1 MPYSVSQRCR
11 TEATPSPPRRPP
23 MLKRLVRTKWFLAT
37 AFLVIVGVPALIL
50 ISKGSAGAD
59 DGLVATVKKGDFKVV
74 VTASGELRAPKFVTI
89 TGPSQMQQAEIW
101 NGVKIEWIVPEGTT
115 VKEGDVV
122 AKLDRSPVATKMA
135 DVQLALTKAQAQHE
149 QASLDSTLNLSKARE
164 EMRIKVLTLEEKR
177 LAKDQSKFEA
187 PSVQRQTEL
196 DLERSQRALKQDS
209 SDYITKVA
217 QAQAKMRE
225 VGSDLGRQQNRL
237 KFVQEVM
244 GSFTITAPAP
254 GMVIYIKDWNG
265 KKRGVGGQVS
275 PWDPQ
280 VATLPDMSQ
289 MESVTFVNEIDV
301 RKLSVGMPVMISLDS
316 DPDKKLPGK
325 VTSVANVGEQRPNS
339 DAKVF
344 EVKVEVQKPDT
355 TLRPGM
361 TTGNAI
367 ETFVQKSVL
376 HIPLEALANENFVPF
391 VYKRTGS
398 SVKKQ
403 EVETGALN
411 DDEVVILRG
420 LEEGDKVLLSAPP
433 EMATAAIERLP
444 NSKAGMKAPSAD
456 TASKQ
461 TVPVKVAD
469 PKAGAK
475 GPEKGGAAPPKA
487 PAAAP
492 EPNKKG
498 E

>member
-1 MPYSVSQRCR
+1 
-11 TEATPSPPRRPP
+11 

-37 AFLVIVGVPALIL
+37 AFLVIVGVPALIF
-50 ISKGSAGAD
+50 ISKTNAGAE
-59 DGLVATVKKGDFKVV
+59 DGLVATVKKGDFKVT

-101 NGVKIEWIVPEGTT
+101 NGVKIQSIIAEGTT

-122 AKLDRSPVATKMA
+122 AELDRSPVASKMN

-164 EMRIKVLTLEEKR
+164 EMRIKALTLEEKR

-187 PSVQRQTEL
+187 PSVQRQAEL
-196 DLERSQRALKQDS
+196 DLERSMRALKQDS
-209 SDYITKVA
+209 ADYITKAA

-225 VGSDLGRQQNRL
+225 VGTDLARQQMKL

-244 GSFTITAPAP
+244 GSFTIKAPAP

-289 MESVTFVNEIDV
+289 MESVTYVNEIDV
-301 RKLSVGMPVMISLDS
+301 RKLSVGMPVLISLDA
-316 DPDKKLPGK
+316 DPDKKLLGK

-355 TLRPGM
+355 TIRPGM

-367 ETFVQKSVL
+367 ETFVQKGVL
-376 HIPLEALANENFVPF
+376 HIPLEALANENMVPF
-391 VYKRTGS
+391 VYKRTSGG
-398 SVKKQ
+398 VKKQ

-433 EMATAAIERLP
+433 EMSTVAIDRLP
-444 NSKAGMKAPSAD
+444 NSKAGMKAPNAD

-461 TVPVKVAD
+461 SVPVKALD
-469 PKAGAK
+469 PKAGGKAT
-475 GPEKGGAAPPKA
+475 PPKA
-487 PAAAP
+487 GEKAGTAAPKAAAAAP

-498 E
+498 